1 MKPIIKVREGKGYLA
16 SWVVERFPQG
26 YQNMTYLEPF
36 LGGGGV
42 LLAKEPSV
50 EEVAS
55 DIDPGLM
62 SVWRAVR
69 DEPKLLV
76 SKLRRVK
83 YKESCFLRQKEKV
96 HSDYINEAAG
106 EFVLR
111 QMSKSGMKTAF
122 VPRKEP
128 DGKSHC
134 WQCIFDRIP
143 EAHERIS
150 RTYLLNKDA
159 LDLIKAFSHEN
170 SLIYCD
176 PPSLRDKDPE
186 MDVNK
191 HIELG
196 EMLKNFKG
204 KVVITA
210 VNSAIYKRIYEGWTR
225 KSVPGKTKESAWMNF

>member
-16 SWVVERFPQG
+16 TWVVERFPQG

-36 LGGGGV
+36 LGGGSV

-50 EEVAS
+50 EEVANDLDS
-55 DIDPGLM
+55 GLM

-83 YKESCFLRQKEKV
+83 YKETCFLRQKGKV
-96 HSDYINEAAG
+96 YSDYINTAAG
-106 EFVLR
+106 EFILR
-111 QMSKSGMKTAF
+111 QMSKSGMKNIF
-122 VPRKEP
+122 IPKKKSN
-128 DGKSHC
+128 GKVHC
-134 WQCIFDRIP
+134 WQCIFDKVP
-143 EAHERIS
+143 DEHERIK

-159 LDLIKAFSHEN
+159 LDVIKAFSHEN
-170 SLIYCD
+170 SLVYCD
-176 PPSLRDKDPE
+176 PPSLRDKEPE
-186 MDVNK
+186 MDVNR

-196 EMLKNFKG
+196 EMLKSFKG

-210 VNSAIYKRIYEGWTR
+210 HNSATYKRLYDGWTR
-225 KSVPGKTKESAWMNF
+225 KGVPGRPKESAWMNF